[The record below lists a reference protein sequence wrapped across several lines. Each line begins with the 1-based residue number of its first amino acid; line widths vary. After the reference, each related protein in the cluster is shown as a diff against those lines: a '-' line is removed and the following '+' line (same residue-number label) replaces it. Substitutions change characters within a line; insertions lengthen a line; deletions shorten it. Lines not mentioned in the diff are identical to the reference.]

1 MITRIFISLSLI
13 ISFQTYAGPFDD
25 LQKGLGAMKELEGM
39 MNKKEEKKD
48 EKTIE
53 QANEPVIEDPA
64 VAEAKRKEEEK
75 RKEQERIAREEQRK
89 KEEQERIAREKK
101 EEEQR
106 LARQAEREKR
116 KKREAVE
123 NNLVMMV
130 AADRCRDEFQI
141 SQDVKN
147 TVKPYMRDEIN
158 EAIEKG
164 NVSKDWVNDRL
175 KLWRVQ
181 ISQGTIYDIL
191 EMCQALETVSA
202 AIKAETTQDDDAF

>member
-123 NNLVMMV
+123 NNLAMMV

-191 EMCQALETVSA
+191 EICQALETVSA

>member
-25 LQKGLGAMKELEGM
+25 LQKGLGAMKDLEGM
-39 MNKKEEKKD
+39 MNNKEEKRD

-64 VAEAKRKEEEK
+64 IAEAKRKEEEE

-106 LARQAEREKR
+106 QARQAEREKR

-123 NNLVMMV
+123 NNLAMMV
-130 AADRCRDEFQI
+130 AADRCRDEYQI

-158 EAIEKG
+158 ESIEKG
-164 NVSKDWVNDRL
+164 NVSKEWVNDRL
-175 KLWRVQ
+175 KIWRVQ
-181 ISQGTIYDIL
+181 VSQGTIYDIL
-191 EMCQALETVSA
+191 EICQALETVSA

>member
-25 LQKGLGAMKELEGM
+25 LQKGLGAMKDLEGM
-39 MNKKEEKKD
+39 MNNKEEKKD

-123 NNLVMMV
+123 NNLAMMV
-130 AADRCRDEFQI
+130 AADRCRDEYQI

-191 EMCQALETVSA
+191 EICQALETVSA